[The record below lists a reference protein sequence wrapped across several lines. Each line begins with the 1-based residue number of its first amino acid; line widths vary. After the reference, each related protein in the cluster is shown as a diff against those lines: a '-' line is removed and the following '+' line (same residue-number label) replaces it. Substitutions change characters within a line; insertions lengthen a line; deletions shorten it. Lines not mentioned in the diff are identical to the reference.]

1 MQLPWKDGRLE
12 EERVAWRATRHEG
25 IEWCPVHEAPGAGP
39 RETVALIR
47 MAPGRGYPPHEH
59 LDAEDV
65 LVLAG
70 GYRDELG
77 EHRAGKW
84 LRYERG
90 SRHAPVASGD
100 ATRPSGPDNPAC
112 LLWAHARGGVRN
124 LEPGARPGGGS
135 DAGRNSDF
143 GG

>member
-1 MQLPWKDGRLE
+1 MQLPWKDGRLDE
-12 EERVAWRATRHEG
+12 ARVAWRATRHEG

-39 RETVALIR
+39 RETLAVIR

-59 LDAEDV
+59 LDSEDV

-77 EHRAGKW
+77 EHRAGQW

-90 SRHAPVASGD
+90 SRHSPVALGD
-100 ATRPSGPDNPAC
+100 PSRPSGPDNPAC

-124 LEPGARPGGGS
+124 LEVGESPQGGFPEAHDSGH
-135 DAGRNSDF
+135 

>member
-1 MQLPWKDGRLE
+1 MQLPWKDGRLDE
-12 EERVAWRATRHEG
+12 ARVAWRATRHEG
-25 IEWCPVHEAPGAGP
+25 IEWCPVHEASGAGP
-39 RETVALIR
+39 RETLALIR

-84 LRYERG
+84 LRYAAG
-90 SRHAPVASGD
+90 SRHAPIALGD
-100 ATRPSGPDNPAC
+100 ATRPIGPDNPAC
-112 LLWAHARGGVRN
+112 LLWAHALGGVRN
-124 LEPGARPGGGS
+124 LEAGEGAS
-135 DAGRNSDF
+135 DAASPDRNSGH